1 MASCRADEI
10 AQGVRYTISEPA
22 RREAL
27 ARLLALNHQGYE
39 EEQKMNASRE
49 GGRMKGRGKK
59 QDAGGKKQ
67 ENRKAKGKK
76 AGKEQLG
83 LF

>member
-1 MASCRADEI
+1 M
-10 AQGVRYTISEPA
+10 AQGVRYTMSEPA
-22 RREAL
+22 RREVL
-27 ARLLALNHQGYE
+27 ARLLELNHQRYE
-39 EEQKMNASRE
+39 EEQRMKDE